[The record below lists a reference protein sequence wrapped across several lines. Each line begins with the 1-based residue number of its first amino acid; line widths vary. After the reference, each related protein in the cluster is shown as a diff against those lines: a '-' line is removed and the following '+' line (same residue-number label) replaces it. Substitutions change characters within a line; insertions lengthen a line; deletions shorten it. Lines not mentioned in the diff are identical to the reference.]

1 MYFYTP
7 LSFYVKRLFIYH
19 KVKKFYLSISVICL
33 LLITACKKDKSIL
46 GVDVR
51 PEEDA
56 VGSVFSDTSTIQLFT
71 IKQDSTRSFNLPE
84 KYLGVHQ
91 DGVFGQTKA
100 ELITRLVIPGN
111 VANTS
116 FGEDPQVI
124 SAEINLVASSD
135 IIGKTDALINY
146 KVYQLNTNLDISK
159 VYYTNFK
166 DYTYNST
173 PIADVTDSLRIV
185 NGKVVLKIPV
195 NNLFAQSNISN
206 PNALVNNTTFINTYK
221 GLVIKVSGVNLNP
234 VTAPGVLTKY
244 NLADSETGLVI
255 NYQNG
260 TPSSTKT
267 TNTYR
272 FAFSGDDN
280 LRINL
285 IDYNSFNGG
294 NIFLR
299 KQLSGD
305 SLAGAQNV
313 FLKGLGNMR
322 IKLKLPY
329 LLNYTKD
336 KTIAVNRAELVFKV
350 DEDLNGITDVPRPLK
365 LALLA
370 MDSTGKE
377 TLVMDQLTNSAIN
390 NYDGSYYITE
400 KEYRFNIAREIQTIL
415 SSKVKMYGFYLVLAS
430 PSANEAIRRDNFAQR
445 LVLGGAKNSLY
456 APKLNLSYVPFNK

>member
-1 MYFYTP
+1 MP
-7 LSFYVKRLFIYH
+7 LSFYVKRHFIYLE
-19 KVKKFYLSISVICL
+19 VRKFYLSISAICL
-33 LLITACKKDKSIL
+33 LLIVACKKDNNIL
-46 GVDVR
+46 GVDVQ
-51 PEEDA
+51 PAEDA
-56 VGSVFSDTSTIQLFT
+56 VNSVFSDTSTIQLFT
-71 IKQDSTRSFNLPE
+71 IKQDSTRSFNDEPQ
-84 KYLGVHQ
+84 KFLGVHQ

-100 ELITRLVIPGN
+100 DLITRMIIPGN

-116 FGEDPQVI
+116 FGEDPRVT

-135 IIGKTDALINY
+135 IIGKTGALINY
-146 KVYQLNTNLDISK
+146 KVYQLNANLDISK

-166 DYTYNST
+166 DYTYNPT
-173 PIADVTDSLRIV
+173 PIADITDSLRIV
-185 NGKVVLKIPV
+185 NGKVTLKIPI
-195 NNLFAQSNISN
+195 NNLFAQSIVSN

-221 GLVIKVSGVNLNP
+221 GLLIKVSAVNLNP
-234 VTAPGVLTKY
+234 VTAPGVLVKY
-244 NLADSETGLVI
+244 NLADSETGLII

-272 FAFSGDDN
+272 FAFNGDDN

-329 LLNYTKD
+329 LLNYAKD
-336 KTIAVNRAELVFKV
+336 KTVAVNRAELVFKV
-350 DEDLNGITDVPRPLK
+350 DEALNGITDVPRPLT

-370 MDSTGKE
+370 LDSTGKE
-377 TLVMDQLTNSAIN
+377 ALVIDQFTNLAVN
-390 NYDGSYYITE
+390 NYDGNYDVAK
-400 KEYRFNIAREIQTIL
+400 KEYRFNIAREIQAIL
-415 SSKVKMYGFYLVLAS
+415 SRKIKMYGFYLVIAS
-430 PSANEAIRRDNFAQR
+430 PDLRFSIRRDNFAQR
-445 LVLGGAKNSLY
+445 LVLGGVKNSAY
-456 APKLNLSYVPFNK
+456 APKLNLSFVPFNK

>member
-1 MYFYTP
+1 MP
-7 LSFYVKRLFIYH
+7 LSSYVKRLFIYLE
-19 KVKKFYLSISVICL
+19 VKKFYLSTSILCL
-33 LLITACKKDKSIL
+33 LLITACKKDNNIL
-46 GVDVR
+46 GVDVQ
-51 PEEDA
+51 PEEDVLNA
-56 VGSVFSDTSTIQLFT
+56 VFSDTSTIQLFT
-71 IKQDSTRSFNLPE
+71 IKQDSTRSFNDSSQ

-91 DGVFGQTKA
+91 DGIFGQTKA
-100 ELITRLVIPGN
+100 ELITRMIIPGN

-124 SAEINLVASSD
+124 SAEINLVASTD
-135 IIGKTDALINY
+135 IIGTKGALINY

-159 VYYTNFK
+159 VYQTTFK
-166 DYTYNST
+166 DYTYNPT
-173 PIADVTDSLRIV
+173 PIADVSDSLRIE
-185 NGKVVLKIPV
+185 NGKIVLKIPV
-195 NNLFAQSNISN
+195 NNLFAQSIISN
-206 PNALVNNTTFINTYK
+206 PNALVNNATFINTYK
-221 GLVIKVSGVNLNP
+221 GLLIKVSGVNLNP
-234 VTAPGVLTKY
+234 VTNSGILVKY

-272 FAFSGDDN
+272 FAFNGDDA

-285 IDYNSFNGG
+285 VDYNSFNGG

-305 SLAGAQNV
+305 SLAAAQNV

-329 LLNYTKD
+329 LLNYAKN
-336 KTIAVNRAELVFKV
+336 KTVAVNRAELVFKV
-350 DEDLNGITDVPRPLK
+350 DEALNGVTDVPRPLT

-377 TLVMDQLTNSAIN
+377 TLVIDQLTNSAIS
-390 NYDGSYYITE
+390 NYDGNYDVTK
-400 KEYRFNIAREIQTIL
+400 KEYRFNIAREIQAIL
-415 SSKVKMYGFYLVLAS
+415 SSKIKMYGFYLVMAS
-430 PSANEAIRRDNFAQR
+430 PSIKDAVRRDNFAQR
-445 LVLGGAKNSLY
+445 LVLGGAKNSVY
-456 APKLNLSYVPFNK
+456 APKLNLSYIPLNK

>member
-1 MYFYTP
+1 MP
-7 LSFYVKRLFIYH
+7 LSSYVKRLFIYLE
-19 KVKKFYLSISVICL
+19 VRKFYLSISVICL
-33 LLITACKKDKSIL
+33 LLVTACKKDKNIL
-46 GVDVR
+46 GVDVQ

-71 IKQDSTRSFNLPE
+71 IKQDSTRSFNLSE

-100 ELITRLVIPGN
+100 ELITRMVIPGN

-116 FGEDPQVI
+116 FGEDPQVT

-135 IIGKTDALINY
+135 IIGKTGALINY

-159 VYYTNFK
+159 VYQTTFK
-166 DYTYNST
+166 DYTYNPT
-173 PIADVTDSLRIV
+173 PIADITDSLRIV

-195 NNLFAQSNISN
+195 NNLFAQSIISN

-221 GLVIKVSGVNLNP
+221 GLVIKVSGINLNP
-234 VTAPGVLTKY
+234 VNTPGVLVKY
-244 NLADSETGLVI
+244 NLSDSETGLVI

-260 TPSSTKT
+260 SPSSTKT

-305 SLAGAQNV
+305 SLASAQNV

-322 IKLKLPY
+322 IKIKLPY
-329 LLNYTKD
+329 LLNYAKN
-336 KTIAVNRAELVFKV
+336 KTVAINRAELVFKV
-350 DEDLNGITDVPRPLK
+350 DEGLNGVTDVPRPLT

-370 MDSTGKE
+370 IDSTGKE
-377 TLVMDQLTNSAIN
+377 SLVLDQFTNAAIN
-390 NYDGSYYITE
+390 NYGGSYDIVK
-400 KEYRFNIAREIQTIL
+400 KEYRFNIAREIQAVL
-415 SSKVKMYGFYLVLAS
+415 SSKVKTYGFYLVMAS
-430 PSANEAIRRDNFAQR
+430 PLVTEAIRRDNFAQR
-445 LVLGGAKNSLY
+445 LVLGGAKNSIY
-456 APKLNLSYVPFNK
+456 APKLNLSYIPFNK